1 MLGANSSNRG
11 AQMNNLRKGFRPEK
25 AQMIMLAG
33 GRRLPLLQARGLAV
47 NAHNAASFKEAEDLY
62 RAILRALPADVWTLN
77 YLGVVLHA
85 QGLHEQAKEMLAKA
99 VRVSPQNVEAWI
111 NLSNVELALGDLDA
125 CETALKAALAKS
137 PDAAQLVIN
146 LADVLTSKGQPEE
159 ARELLTA
166 AAFRRPDDAALLTTW
181 GSKFLGSFIL
191 VHDDRIDTLLCKVLD
206 LPTTWASAYA
216 RPVYRYLNR
225 HPILMEMMAR
235 IGVGADAQTI
245 IYEAHAHILGLI
257 QSLVK
262 MMGLSSAVDAD
273 HEIFLTELR
282 RLQLYQMSLVPA
294 EGSVPLAFSIA
305 LAQFCFNNDYVFFES
320 AEEKAQLA
328 LLQESIEASVASG
341 VVDWRQVV
349 CFCSYRPLTQL
360 GVAAQIAQAPHGGS
374 LEDLLAQQFGEPTA
388 EIEIRAS
395 VGALRP
401 IEDDVSRTVQGM
413 YESSPYPR
421 WTKPCIINPVAS
433 LAQALANDGV
443 SGLPQDRAIDEQTRV
458 LVAGCGSGQHS
469 MLSCGKYRPANVTA
483 VDLSLSSLAYAVRK
497 TRECGLTNITYLH
510 GDLLDVGSLGHQF
523 DLVESVGVLH
533 HMKEPM
539 LGWNALVNVLSPG
552 GIMKIGLYSQRA
564 RETIFDLRRHYAQ
577 EGVIPGPD
585 EVRSIRRDI
594 IARAN
599 AGDPKLQQFL
609 SIRDFFS
616 LNEAIDLL
624 FHVQES
630 SYTLVQIAAM
640 IEELGLTFMGLC
652 LPQDNFR
659 PLFLAE
665 QGADA
670 DVTSLLQWDEFEQR
684 HPNAFIGMFVFWVM
698 KPAQA

>member
-1 MLGANSSNRG
+1 
-11 AQMNNLRKGFRPEK
+11 MNTLRKGFRPEK
-25 AQMIMLAG
+25 AQMIMVAA
-33 GRRLPLLQARGLAV
+33 GRRLPLQQVRGLAV
-47 NAHNAASFKEAEDLY
+47 NAQNAGSFKEAEDYY
-62 RAILRALPADVWTLN
+62 RAILRALPGDSWALN
-77 YLGVVLHA
+77 YLGVVLYA
-85 QGLHEQAKEMLAKA
+85 QGQHGQAKEMLAKA

-111 NLSNVELALGDLDA
+111 NLSNVELALGDLDG
-125 CETALKAALAKS
+125 CETSLKAALERS

-146 LADVLTSKGQPEE
+146 LADVLTSKGRLEE

-166 AAFRRPDDAALLTTW
+166 AAFRRPDDPALLSAW

-191 VHDDRIDTLLCKVLD
+191 VHDDRIDALLCRVLD

-216 RPVYRYLNR
+216 RPVYRFLNR

-235 IGVGADAQTI
+235 TNAGDDPQAIN
-245 IYEAHAHILGLI
+245 YETYAHILSSI

-282 RLQLYQMSLVPA
+282 RVQLDQAPLVPTDGA
-294 EGSVPLAFSIA
+294 APIAFSVA

-320 AEEKAQLA
+320 AEEKARLA
-328 LLQESIEASVASG
+328 LLQEAIESSVASG

-360 GVAAQIAQAPHGGS
+360 GVAAQIAQAPHGP
-374 LEDLLAQQFGEPTA
+374 LLQDLLAQQFGEPAA
-388 EIEIRAS
+388 EIAIRATI
-395 VGALRP
+395 GALRP
-401 IEDDVSRTVQGM
+401 IEDDVSRKVQGM

-433 LAQALANDGV
+433 FSQALSFDGV
-443 SGLPQDRAIDEQTRV
+443 SGLPHDRQIDGEMNI

-469 MLSCGKYRPANVTA
+469 MLSGGKYRPANVTA

-497 TRECGLTNITYLH
+497 SRECGLTNITYLH
-510 GDLLDVGSLGHQF
+510 GDLLDVGSLGRQF
-523 DLVESVGVLH
+523 DIIESVGVLH
-533 HMKEPM
+533 HMREP
-539 LGWNALVNVLSPG
+539 LRGWKALVDVLSPG
-552 GIMKIGLYSQRA
+552 GVMKIGLYSRRA
-564 RETIFDLRRHYAQ
+564 RETIFELRSHYAQ

-599 AGDPKLQQFL
+599 AGDAKLQQFL

-630 SYTLVQIAAM
+630 SYTLVEIGAM
-640 IEELGLTFMGLC
+640 IEELGLKFMGLC

-659 PLFLAE
+659 PLFLSE

-670 DVTSLLQWDEFEQR
+670 DVASLLQWDQFEQR

-698 KPAQA
+698 KPA